1 MNLTIIDIIAIALV
15 VELWRSVVALFSGI
29 VLGVL
34 GLHNPKPKKKDG
46 FTYFDEPGCCYFCG
60 RRTCKEECFR

>member
-1 MNLTIIDIIAIALV
+1 MNLTIIDIVAIALV
-15 VELWRSVVALFSGI
+15 VELWRSVVALFIRI
-29 VLGVL
+29 VLD
-34 GLHNPKPKKKDG
+34 NPKPKKKDG